1 MNPKIIYS
9 IQAALVFLVISSPF
23 VYKLTDSLFGNL
35 FEISVNGCPTIA
47 GLLLHTVVYGLIVYI
62 MMLVQKPKDEEE
74 YILDDDIVFEE
85 YDIESEDEGEAKEVT
100 SSIDDRNVN
109 K

>member
-1 MNPKIIYS
+1 MNPKILYS

-23 VYKLTDSLFGNL
+23 VYKLTDSLFGNI

-47 GLLLHTVVYGLIVYI
+47 GLLLHTVVYGLVVYV
-62 MMLVQKPKDEEE
+62 MMLVQKPIEEEE

-85 YDIESEDEGEAKEVT
+85 DDVDVEDEAKEVT
-100 SSIDDRNVN
+100 SSIDDRNASM
-109 K
+109 

>member
-35 FEISVNGCPTIA
+35 FKISVNGCPTIA